1 MEEKRE
7 VLPKGQKTDTL
18 TVLLAAPPV
27 FPRTYAIM

>member
-1 MEEKRE
+1 MEGKRE
-7 VLPKGQKTDTL
+7 ILPKGQTDTL